1 MSSFAVSLGT
11 EAFIL
16 EGVLRKKNVM
26 EGEW

>member
-1 MSSFAVSLGT
+1 MSSFAVTLGM
-11 EAFIL
+11 EAFIS